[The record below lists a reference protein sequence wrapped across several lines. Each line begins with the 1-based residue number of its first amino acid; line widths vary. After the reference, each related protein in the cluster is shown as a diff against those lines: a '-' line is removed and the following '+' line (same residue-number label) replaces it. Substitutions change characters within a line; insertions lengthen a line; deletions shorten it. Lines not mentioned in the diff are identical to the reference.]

1 MGEPSVE
8 STPVSLP
15 QQLPVRLL
23 PVMLGVSGTT
33 IAKHCQRLGIRG
45 SEATIDDIARLAMAI
60 QQARPGNPRWR
71 ANGHAAAEDGAKG
84 NRVATQRRAA
94 VYSR

>member
-8 STPVSLP
+8 STPVFLP

-23 PVMLGVSGTT
+23 PELLGVSGTT
-33 IAKHCQRLGIRG
+33 IAKHCQRLGISG
-45 SEATIDDIARLAMAI
+45 PEATVDEVAQLGMAI
-60 QQARPGNPRWR
+60 KQARAGNPHWR
-71 ANGHAAAEDGAKG
+71 ASHQAAAEDGAKG